1 MGSVRMRIVKLSRPS
16 PIDSGSWHLYIV
28 CVPFGSHN
36 LVGTMFGRK
45 KTKDEPLTVTYS
57 ESDEGVVLIR
67 LSGRLDSVSASDFQ
81 NEAVPRCRG
90 KSAILDMEMVTYLSS
105 AGLRA
110 MLALDKA
117 VGSGNKLS
125 IINAK
130 DSVKDV
136 LDMSGFSEF
145 I

>member
-1 MGSVRMRIVKLSRPS
+1 MRTGKLQSVSS
-16 PIDSGSWHLYIV
+16 IDSDSWHLYIV
-28 CVPFGSHN
+28 CVPFWLTH

-45 KTKDEPLTVTYS
+45 KTKDEPLAVTYS
-57 ESDEGVVLIR
+57 ESDDGVVLIK

-81 NEAVPRCRG
+81 NEAVPKCRG

>member
-1 MGSVRMRIVKLSRPS
+1 
-16 PIDSGSWHLYIV
+16 
-28 CVPFGSHN
+28 
-36 LVGTMFGRK
+36 MFGRK
-45 KTKDEPLTVTYS
+45 KSKDEPLTATYS
-57 ESDEGVVLIR
+57 EGEGGVVLIK
-67 LSGRLDSVSASDFQ
+67 LSGRLDSVSAGDFQ
-81 NEAVPRCRG
+81 DEAVARCRG
-90 KSAILDMEMVTYLSS
+90 RSTVMDMEMVTYLSS

-117 VGSGNKLS
+117 VGNGNKLS
-125 IINAK
+125 IVNAK

>member
-1 MGSVRMRIVKLSRPS
+1 
-16 PIDSGSWHLYIV
+16 
-28 CVPFGSHN
+28 
-36 LVGTMFGRK
+36 MFGRK

-81 NEAVPRCRG
+81 NEAVHRCRG
-90 KSAILDMEMVTYLSS
+90 KSAVLDMEMVTYLSS

>member
-1 MGSVRMRIVKLSRPS
+1 MRTDKLQSVSS
-16 PIDSGSWHLYIV
+16 IDSDSWHLYIV
-28 CVPFGSHN
+28 CVPFWLTH
-36 LVGTMFGRK
+36 LVATMFGRK
-45 KTKDEPLTVTYS
+45 KTKDEPLAVTYS
-57 ESDEGVVLIR
+57 ESEDGVVLIK

-90 KSAILDMEMVTYLSS
+90 KSAVLDMEMVTYLSS